1 MVERYE
7 FVMNNE
13 DFVAFEMICDRNN
26 YVYGYHVNSTEEYE
40 EYVVVMDND
49 ILNAVRKALEIYID
63 KFDSDY
69 EREVREADLND
80 ELVCISAHDLR
91 IYNLAREIYNNMEVC

>member
-1 MVERYE
+1 MVERNE

-13 DFVAFEMICDRNN
+13 EFVAFEMICDRDNLE
-26 YVYGYHVNSTEEYE
+26 YHINSTEEYE
-40 EYVVVMDND
+40 EYVVVMN
-49 ILNAVRKALEIYID
+49 NAVRKALKIYID

-91 IYNLAREIYNNMEVC
+91 IYNLAKRIYNNMEVC

>member
-1 MVERYE
+1 MVERNE
-7 FVMNNE
+7 FVMSE
-13 DFVAFEMICDRNN
+13 AEFVAFEMICDRDK
-26 YVYGYHVNSTEEYE
+26 YAYEYHINSTEEYE
-40 EYVVVMDND
+40 EYVVVMN
-49 ILNAVRKALEIYID
+49 NAVRKALEIYID

>member
-7 FVMNNE
+7 FVMNE
-13 DFVAFEMICDRNN
+13 AEFIAFEMICDRDK
-26 YVYGYHVNSTEEYE
+26 YAYGYHVNSTEEYE
-40 EYVVVMDND
+40 EYMIVMDED

-63 KFDSDY
+63 KFDFDY
-69 EREVREADLND
+69 EREVREANLND

-91 IYNLAREIYNNMEVC
+91 IYETAKRIYNNVEV